1 MMKAFIILLASVVGY
16 KVGETSLFTSPE
28 MIFQFCEGI
37 QNTFK
42 TTVLNAIEKLPL
54 NMVQRKSPNRICNVD
69 SSFYARTLTMRRGA
83 EVWTEIQLSDR
94 LLNYPNTMN
103 NVILHELLHSMGL
116 KHSEKPG
123 IMNYS
128 VLTQR
133 DLILEDRRVLWLSED
148 DIMGLYYLL
157 HH

>member
-1 MMKAFIILLASVVGY
+1 MKACIILLASVVGY
-16 KVGETSLFTSPE
+16 KVAETSLFTNP
-28 MIFQFCEGI
+28 MIFQFCEDI

-42 TTVLNAIEKLPL
+42 TTVLDAIELLPCK
-54 NMVQRKSPNRICNVD
+54 MIQRKSKNRICNVD
-69 SSFYARTLTMRRGA
+69 TSEFYGRTVTVHRGT

-103 NVILHELLHSMGL
+103 NVVLHELLHSIGL
-116 KHSEKPG
+116 KHSDQPG

-133 DLILEDRRVLWLSED
+133 NSILEDRRVLWLSED